1 MTDIIRLEQAGAVAT
16 LTLNRPDALNALNSA
31 MAEGLA
37 EATEAVQKDDGVR
50 CLVIRG
56 AGDGFMAGGDLK
68 QFHRLVTQGGA
79 GDVAP
84 IDFDVVHR
92 AIRAIRTMAK
102 PVLASV
108 HGPVAGFGVSLMSAC
123 DLAIAADDSFFTL
136 AYCLI
141 GTSPDGG
148 STYHLPRTVGLKR
161 AMEMALLGDRFD
173 AAKALEIGLINRVVA
188 TDQQA
193 AETDKLAAR
202 LAQGPTYAL
211 GRTKLLLNETFL
223 NPLADQ
229 LDAEARAFADC
240 ARSDDFIEGITAFLE
255 KRSAKFTGR

>member
-1 MTDIIRLEQAGAVAT
+1 MTEIVCLEREGAIAT
-16 LTLNRPDALNALNSA
+16 LTLNRPEALNALNSA
-31 MAEGLA
+31 MAEALA
-37 EATEAVQKDDGVR
+37 DATAEVQADESIR

-56 AGDGFMAGGDLK
+56 AGDAFMAGGDLK
-68 QFHRLVTQGGA
+68 QFHRLVSEAG

-92 AIRAIRTMAK
+92 AIKAIRTMPK

-123 DLAIAADDSFFTL
+123 DLAIAAEGSFFTL

-161 AMEMALLGDRFD
+161 AMEIALLGDRFD
-173 AAKALEIGLINRVVA
+173 AARALEIGLINRVVA
-188 TDQQA
+188 LDQLA
-193 AETDKLAAR
+193 GETDKLAAR
-202 LAQGPTYAL
+202 LAAGPTQAL
-211 GRTKLLLNETFL
+211 GRTKLLMNSAFV
-223 NPLADQ
+223 NPLDEQ
-229 LDAEARAFADC
+229 LEAEAQAFADC
-240 ARSDDFIEGITAFLE
+240 ARTGDFLEGVTAFLE
-255 KRSAKFTGR
+255 KRPARFSGR